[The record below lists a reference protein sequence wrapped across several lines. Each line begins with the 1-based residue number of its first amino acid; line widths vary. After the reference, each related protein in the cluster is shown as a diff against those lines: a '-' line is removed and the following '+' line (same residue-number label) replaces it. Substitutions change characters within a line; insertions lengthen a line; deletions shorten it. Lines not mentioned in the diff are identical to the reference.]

1 MRYAPALLALLAGCT
16 TLTDT
21 PPDPNVPEPTPSGR
35 CDAAPAQGL
44 IGKRG
49 SDALAETARRSA
61 GAGIVRT
68 LRPGAMVTMEYRV
81 DRLNVVVDEKGM
93 VTAIRCG

>member
-1 MRYAPALLALLAGCT
+1 MKYAPALLALLAGCT

-21 PPDPNVPEPTPSGR
+21 PPDPNVPEPAPTGR

-49 SDALAETARRSA
+49 SEALAETARRSA

-68 LRPGAMVTMEYRV
+68 VRPDEMVTMEYRV
-81 DRLNVVVDEKGM
+81 DRLNITLDERGM
-93 VTAIRCG
+93 VIAIRCG